1 MLWLLF
7 KPKRVR
13 RGREKKKKKLLFQ
26 SILTGPGIEY
36 SKKIAKKLKKHHYD
50 FISRQNGLGEAE
62 KEKKKIVVPISSYP
76 TKNREFQKKS
86 KKFKNIIMASCQ
98 AKTGRD

>member
-1 MLWLLF
+1 MTSFQAKTDWER
-7 KPKRVR
+7 PRKR
-13 RGREKKKKKLLFQ
+13 
-26 SILTGPGIEY
+26 
-36 SKKIAKKLKKHHYD
+36 
-50 FISRQNGLGEAE
+50 
-62 KEKKKIVVPISSYP
+62 KKKIVVPISSYP